1 MSLHKYDTLI
11 TESKYRR
18 RQHKKLLR
26 IQLVL
31 FWGGMMKPFV
41 FQICCFWSMLTILGC
56 QGEKVHALSYFD
68 AAEDAYRA
76 GQYEIAHQNYSAFLK
91 LNPDP
96 QLARLSER
104 RILAIEREI
113 ECVLGQK
120 SGPRPAY
127 VNQENARGNMPVQQ
141 APILYK
147 SERPVR
153 MPK

>member
-1 MSLHKYDTLI
+1 
-11 TESKYRR
+11 
-18 RQHKKLLR
+18 
-26 IQLVL
+26 
-31 FWGGMMKPFV
+31 MKPIAV
-41 FQICCFWSMLTILGC
+41 LTYLFAVSLALLGC
-56 QGEKVHALSYFD
+56 QGEKVRPITYFE

-76 GQYEIAHQNYSAFLK
+76 GQYEVAHQNYTAFLK

-127 VNQENARGNMPVQQ
+127 VNQEDARGNMPIQQ

>member
-1 MSLHKYDTLI
+1 M
-11 TESKYRR
+11 RP
-18 RQHKKLLR
+18 
-26 IQLVL
+26 LVL
-31 FWGGMMKPFV
+31 LSLLLCTAL
-41 FQICCFWSMLTILGC
+41 ILLGC
-56 QGEKVHALSYFD
+56 QGEKVRAVSYFET
-68 AAEDAYRA
+68 AEDAYRA

-127 VNQENARGNMPVQQ
+127 VNQETARGNMPIQL